1 VDGGWDVER
10 AERQLGLVA
19 EVAATAVDLAVPVW
33 LRGGWAMD
41 FFLGEVTR
49 DHVDIDWFAW
59 ATDAAAVQAGLLGRG
74 YQPVGD
80 WPREQQLDVA
90 KDGEEL
96 SFAWL
101 AEDEAGRVVVGGGP
115 WAGKPWPAGMLDAAP
130 GRIGPVQCPIISAA
144 AQIEIKQ
151 MMPVWVPGR
160 PRRAKDARDIARL
173 RAALPA
179 TRGDGCAG
187 LAGSGASG

>member
-1 VDGGWDVER
+1 VDVER
-10 AERQLGLVA
+10 AERQLRLIAGIVA
-19 EVAATAVDLAVPVW
+19 MAADLDVQVW

-41 FFLGEVTR
+41 FFLSEVTR

-59 ATDAAAVQAGLLGRG
+59 AIDAAVLRGALLRHG
-74 YQPVGD
+74 YQLAGGP
-80 WPREQQLDVA
+80 PLEQQLDVTR
-90 KDGEEL
+90 DGEEL

-115 WAGKPWPAGMLDAAP
+115 WAGQPWPAGMLDAAP
-130 GRIGPVQCPIISAA
+130 GRIGQVRCPIISPA

-160 PRRAKDARDIARL
+160 PRRAKDAQDVTRL
-173 RAALPA
+173 EAALQSRN
-179 TRGDGCAG
+179 TRSA
-187 LAGSGASG
+187 